1 MAHASGAAYQNTNRT
16 VQAIEQFQTALRID
30 PNTPLGHYHLG
41 FAYASLGRNH
51 EAIAE
56 YRKELVRSPDN
67 PQLLYQFGHCLL
79 ETGEVKEALPHL
91 KRGPSNLILAMRTRL
106 TIWARHCF

>member
-1 MAHASGAAYQNTNRT
+1 LAHASGAAYQNTNRT